1 VVILKKTKAIV
12 VDYEGCLTKPFG
24 KKGIEKCC
32 EKFGISPKKIIPII
46 KDPFLE
52 DYLSPEM
59 VADCHQIFREE
70 IENAKPNSSVL
81 ELMGYCQN
89 KNYEIFVS
97 SKGFADSIE
106 RALKKPEFSSLNVVL
121 VFGRE
126 DGNKQEHLEKIRRI
140 YDPDEII
147 VFGDDPSDFENNAE
161 FKIALNL
168 SGKNQERFLPGT
180 VDLIINSPLTISLAK
195 DFIH

>member
-12 VDYEGCLTKPFG
+12 VDYEGCLTKPFA
-24 KKGIEKCC
+24 KQGIEKCC

-70 IENAKPNSSVL
+70 IENAEPDSNVL
-81 ELMGYCQN
+81 EVLRYCQS

-97 SKGFADSIE
+97 SNGFADSIE
-106 RALKKPEFSSLNVVL
+106 RALKKPKFSGLNIVL

-126 DGNKQEHLEKIRRI
+126 DGSKKEHIEKIRRI
-140 YDPDEII
+140 YDLDDII
-147 VFGDDPSDFENNAE
+147 VFGDDPTDFNNNS
-161 FKIALNL
+161 FRVALNP

-180 VDLIINSPLTISLAK
+180 VDLIINSPLTISLVK
-195 DFIH
+195 SFIH